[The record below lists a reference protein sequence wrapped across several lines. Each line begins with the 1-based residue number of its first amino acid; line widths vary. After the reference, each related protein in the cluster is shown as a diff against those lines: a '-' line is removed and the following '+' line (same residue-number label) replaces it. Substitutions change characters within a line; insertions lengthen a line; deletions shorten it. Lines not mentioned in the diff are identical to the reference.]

1 MPSFG
6 QLNVQ
11 DPTHVTKCL
20 HSTVTELFVAQLA
33 ERFDQN
39 PRVANAANGLIDL
52 ETGQLDPHHPKD
64 LCNNQTFKYVQGA
77 STAPNAR
84 FRTFVISVLC
94 ESVVD
99 WVQMFL
105 GYCLTGETCEELF
118 AILNGCGG
126 NGKTLLKNALQKAFG
141 SYCTTGDKA
150 IFIKPAFRQNGSAA
164 SSHLMH
170 IKAARLVLCDESNE
184 VEHLNCGSVKELS
197 GGGGI
202 NARELF
208 CKTENYTPHFKLFL
222 LTNYRPIF
230 PADDLGLIRRLL
242 LIMFDKIFRSEDQ
255 IDKYNPMHRPIDTGL
270 KAYMESDEG
279 AVDTLDFCVQG
290 AKMYYACKAASPGV
304 PALAPIPKLFSA
316 AVEGYMTENDQLK
329 AFITDC
335 CVVGEQHKVTKVEF
349 ASAYANFL
357 REGSHDTAMAGD
369 GILLRAM
376 LMKNILQKP
385 FKGNGRMILMTD
397 GSKRRAGGFFGIRLK
412 TDEELGM
419 DEEEPGGSAPSE
431 AESCKIKIPRT

>member
-1 MPSFG
+1 MIIYDRLLVFG
-6 QLNVQ
+6 
-11 DPTHVTKCL
+11 DFKP
-20 HSTVTELFVAQLA
+20 
-33 ERFDQN
+33 QN
-39 PRVANAANGLIDL
+39 PTQKNPKMRKITHGRFW
-52 ETGQLDPHHPKD
+52 PH
-64 LCNNQTFKYVQGA
+64 LTM
-77 STAPNAR
+77 
-84 FRTFVISVLC
+84 RTP
-94 ESVVD
+94 
-99 WVQMFL
+99 
-105 GYCLTGETCEELF
+105 
-118 AILNGCGG
+118 
-126 NGKTLLKNALQKAFG
+126 
-141 SYCTTGDKA
+141 DKA
-150 IFIKPAFRQNGSAA
+150 ISIKPAFRQNGSAA

-170 IKAARLVLCDESNE
+170 IKAARLVLCDESDE
-184 VEHLNCGSVKELS
+184 VEHLNCGTVKELS

-208 CKTENYTPHFKLFL
+208 CKTKNYTPHFKLCL

-242 LIMFDKIFRSEDQ
+242 LIMFDKLLRSEDQ
-255 IDKYNPMHRPIDTGL
+255 IDEYNPMHKPIDTSL

-279 AVDTLDFCVQG
+279 AADTLDFCVEG
-290 AKMYYACKAASPGV
+290 AKMYYARKAASPEV

-316 AVEGYMTENDQLK
+316 AVEGYMAGNDQLK

-335 CVVGEQHKVTKVEF
+335 CMVGKQHKVTKREF

-385 FKGNGRMILMTD
+385 STGSRRMIRMTD

-412 TDEELGM
+412 TDAELSIDDG
-419 DEEEPGGSAPSE
+419 EPSASGPSV
-431 AESCKIKIPRT
+431 AEPCLIKIPGT